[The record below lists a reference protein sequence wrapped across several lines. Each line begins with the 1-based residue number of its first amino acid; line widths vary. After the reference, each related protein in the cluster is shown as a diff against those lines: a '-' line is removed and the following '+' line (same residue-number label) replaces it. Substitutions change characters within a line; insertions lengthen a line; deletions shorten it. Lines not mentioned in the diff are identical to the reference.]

1 MFCSNCG
8 KSATGKFC
16 SNCGRPLVGAAPT
29 EAEPVLEFDW
39 HESFDYEA
47 ILRMPEV
54 QTRLNRA
61 ANRATEGV
69 TSESVLE
76 GCESLFGAMT
86 GGVPL
91 KLVAAISQPLA
102 TKLGFKIH
110 KSHAVPLMKAPGEV
124 IVELLFCF
132 AQHGIK
138 VTEATHQ
145 PGRCELRGAVPRSVW
160 AFNSNLSATIERAPT
175 GVLLTI
181 GIEVPGQKY
190 DWGASQRL
198 LDQLFG
204 ELTKP
209 GKAA

>member
-16 SNCGRPLVGAAPT
+16 WNCGRALVGEAASK
-29 EAEPVLEFDW
+29 AEPVLEFDW
-39 HESFDYEA
+39 HESFDYDA
-47 ILRMPEV
+47 ILRVPEV

-61 ANRATEGV
+61 VARTTEGV
-69 TSESVLE
+69 SSESVLE
-76 GCESLFGAMT
+76 GCDSLFGAMT

-91 KLVAAISQPLA
+91 KLIAAISQPLA
-102 TKLGFKIH
+102 TKLGFKVH
-110 KSHAVPLMKAPGEV
+110 KSNAVPLAQPPGKA
-124 IVELLFCF
+124 IVELLCCF

-138 VTEATHQ
+138 VTEATNQ
-145 PGRCELRGAVPRSVW
+145 PGRCELRAAVPRSVW
-160 AFNSNLSATIERAPT
+160 AFNSNLIATIQRAT
-175 GVLLTI
+175 SGVLLTI
-181 GIEVPGQKY
+181 AIEVPGQKY

-209 GKAA
+209 SQAA